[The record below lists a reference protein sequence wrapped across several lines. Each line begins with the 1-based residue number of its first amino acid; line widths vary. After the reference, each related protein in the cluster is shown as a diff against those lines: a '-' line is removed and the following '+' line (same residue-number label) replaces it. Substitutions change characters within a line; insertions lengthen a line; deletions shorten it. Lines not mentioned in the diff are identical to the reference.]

1 MTAAPIRD
9 VISAKTSST
18 PTNLT
23 SIADLMRDM
32 NVNRLKMIISADG
45 ETANSELR
53 AFREE
58 VLAEAGEVL
67 DLYFS
72 SDIYLEVVLKGVN
85 KGCALKK
92 VCEYFGCD
100 IGSSVAAGDEENDLE
115 MIKAAGIGCAV
126 ANAVPSVK
134 AAAAFV
140 THNDCEHDG
149 IIEIIDRFVIG

>member
-23 SIADLMRDM
+23 SIADLMRDT

-45 ETANSELR
+45 ETANSELK
-53 AFREE
+53 AFREK

-72 SDIYLEVVLKGVN
+72 PDTYLEVVLKGVN

-92 VCEYFGCD
+92 V
-100 IGSSVAAGDEENDLE
+100 
-115 MIKAAGIGCAV
+115 
-126 ANAVPSVK
+126 
-134 AAAAFV
+134 
-140 THNDCEHDG
+140 
-149 IIEIIDRFVIG
+149 